1 MLDPVFVIAS
11 GTAVAALLASAASH
25 KLRDWRAFNGIARA
39 YQVVPAA
46 LVPAAT
52 ASLALAE
59 LGLALALL
67 LPPWRQ
73 LAALGVMLLMA
84 LYASLIGLN
93 LWRGRRDID
102 CGCSGPGAAQPL
114 RPVLL
119 LRNLAIA
126 LLAGLAAWPMAE
138 RALGALDIFVVIA
151 AGAVALLIHVAVDG
165 LLANQPR
172 LAKLT
177 GR

>member
-1 MLDPVFVIAS
+1 MLDPVLVIAS
-11 GTAVAALLASAASH
+11 STALATLLASAASH
-25 KLRDWRAFNGIARA
+25 KLRDLRAFSSIVRA
-39 YQVVPAA
+39 YQLLPAPLA
-46 LVPAAT
+46 PAAT

-59 LGLALALL
+59 LALALALL
-67 LPPWRQ
+67 LPGGRAS
-73 LAALGVMLLMA
+73 AAFGVALLMA
-84 LYASLIGLN
+84 LYASAIGIN

-119 LRNLAIA
+119 LRNLVIA
-126 LLAGLAAWPMAE
+126 LLAGLAALPMAE

-151 AGAVALLIHVAVDG
+151 ASAVALLIHVAVDG

>member
-1 MLDPVFVIAS
+1 MLDPLLLTTGS
-11 GTAVAALLASAASH
+11 TTLAALLAAAASH
-25 KLRDWRAFNGIARA
+25 KLRDRRAFQRIVQA
-39 YQVVPAA
+39 YELLPAA
-46 LVPAAT
+46 LAPL
-52 ASLALAE
+52 ASAGLAVAE

-67 LPPWRQ
+67 LPATRTA
-73 LAALGVMLLMA
+73 AALGVVLLMLL
-84 LYASLIGLN
+84 YAAAIGLN

-119 LRNLAIA
+119 LRNLALA
-126 LLAGLAAWPMAE
+126 LLAGVVALPASP
-138 RALGALDIFVVIA
+138 RALDALDIFVVIA
-151 AGAVALLIHVAVDG
+151 ASAVALLMFVAADG

>member
-1 MLDPVFVIAS
+1 MLDPVLVIAS
-11 GTAVAALLASAASH
+11 STALAALLASAASH
-25 KLRDWRAFNGIARA
+25 KLRDRRAFNGIVRA
-39 YQVVPAA
+39 YQVLPATLA
-46 LVPAAT
+46 PVAT

-59 LGLALALL
+59 LALALALL
-67 LPPWRQ
+67 LPAWRAS
-73 LAALGVMLLMA
+73 AALGVALLMV
-84 LYASLIGLN
+84 LYASAIGLN

-119 LRNLAIA
+119 LRNLVIA
-126 LLAGLAAWPMAE
+126 LLAGLAALPMAE
-138 RALGALDIFVVIA
+138 RALGVLDIFVVIA
-151 AGAVALLIHVAVDG
+151 AAAVALLLHVTVDG

>member
-1 MLDPVFVIAS
+1 MLDPVLVIAS
-11 GTAVAALLASAASH
+11 STALATLLASAASH
-25 KLRDWRAFNGIARA
+25 KLRDRRAFSAIVRA
-39 YQVVPAA
+39 YQLLPAPLA
-46 LVPAAT
+46 PVAT

-59 LGLALALL
+59 LALALALL
-67 LPPWRQ
+67 LPGGRAS
-73 LAALGVMLLMA
+73 AALAVVLLMA
-84 LYASLIGLN
+84 LYASAISIN

-119 LRNLAIA
+119 LRNLVIA
-126 LLAGLAAWPMAE
+126 LLAGLAALPMAE

-151 AGAVALLIHVAVDG
+151 ASAVALLIHVAVDG

>member
-11 GTAVAALLASAASH
+11 CTAVAALLASAASH
-25 KLRDWRAFNGIARA
+25 KLRDWHAFNGIARA

>member
-1 MLDPVFVIAS
+1 MLDPVLVIAS
-11 GTAVAALLASAASH
+11 STALAALLASAASH
-25 KLRDWRAFNGIARA
+25 KLRDLRAFSAIVRA
-39 YQVVPAA
+39 YQVLPSALAPAST
-46 LVPAAT
+46 V
-52 ASLALAE
+52 SLALAE
-59 LGLALALL
+59 LALALALL
-67 LPPWRQ
+67 TPAWRS
-73 LAALGVMLLMA
+73 LAALGVVLLMV
-84 LYASLIGLN
+84 LYASAISLN

-119 LRNLAIA
+119 LRNLLIA
-126 LLAGLAAWPMAE
+126 LLAGLAALPMGE

-151 AGAVALLIHVAVDG
+151 AAAVALLIHVAVDG

>member
-1 MLDPVFVIAS
+1 MLDPILVTTS
-11 GTAVAALLASAASH
+11 GITLAALLAAAASH
-25 KLRDWRAFNGIARA
+25 KLRDRRAFGRVIQA
-39 YQVVPAA
+39 YDLLPEALAPVATVGLA
-46 LVPAAT
+46 LV
-52 ASLALAE
+52 E

-67 LPPWRQ
+67 LPASR
-73 LAALGVMLLMA
+73 AGAGFGVALLMLL
-84 LYASLIGLN
+84 YAAAIGIN

-119 LRNLAIA
+119 LRNLALA
-126 LLAGLAAWPMAE
+126 LLAGVAALPASG
-138 RALGALDIFVVIA
+138 RPLDALDIFVTIA
-151 AGAVALLIHVAVDG
+151 ASAVALLMFVAVDG

>member
-1 MLDPVFVIAS
+1 M
-11 GTAVAALLASAASH
+11 
-25 KLRDWRAFNGIARA
+25 
-39 YQVVPAA
+39 
-46 LVPAAT
+46 
-52 ASLALAE
+52 
-59 LGLALALL
+59 L
-67 LPPWRQ
+67 LPAWHG
-73 LAALGVMLLMA
+73 LAALGVVLLMA
-84 LYASLIGLN
+84 LYASAIGLN

-119 LRNLAIA
+119 LRNLVIA
-126 LLAGLAAWPMAE
+126 LLAGLAAVPMAE

-151 AGAVALLIHVAVDG
+151 AAAVALLIHVAVDG

>member
-1 MLDPVFVIAS
+1 MLDPVLVTAS
-11 GTAVAALLASAASH
+11 STALAALLAGAASH
-25 KLRDWRAFNGIARA
+25 KLRDWRAFNAIVRA
-39 YQVVPAA
+39 YQLLPAPWA
-46 LVPAAT
+46 PAAT

-59 LGLALALL
+59 LALALALL
-67 LPPWRQ
+67 LPAWRAT
-73 LAALGVMLLMA
+73 AALGVVVLMA
-84 LYASLIGLN
+84 LYAGAIGLN

-114 RPVLL
+114 RPLLL

-126 LLAGLAAWPMAE
+126 LLAGLAALPAAE
-138 RALGALDIFVVIA
+138 RALGALDTFVVIA
-151 AGAVALLIHVAVDG
+151 AAAVALLIHVAVDG

-172 LAKLT
+172 LAKMT

>member
-1 MLDPVFVIAS
+1 MLDPVLVIAAS
-11 GTAVAALLASAASH
+11 TALAALLASAASH
-25 KLRDWRAFNGIARA
+25 KLRDWRAFNGIVRA
-39 YQVVPAA
+39 YQVLPDA

-52 ASLALAE
+52 TSLALAE

-67 LPPWRQ
+67 LPAWHGV
-73 LAALGVMLLMA
+73 AALGVVLLMA
-84 LYASLIGLN
+84 LYACAIGLN

-119 LRNLAIA
+119 LRNLVIA
-126 LLAGLAAWPMAE
+126 LLAGLAAVPMAE

>member
-1 MLDPVFVIAS
+1 MLDPVLVIAS
-11 GTAVAALLASAASH
+11 STALAALLASAASH
-25 KLRDWRAFNGIARA
+25 KLRDLRAFSAIVRA
-39 YQVVPAA
+39 SQVLPSAWAPAST
-46 LVPAAT
+46 V
-52 ASLALAE
+52 SLALAE
-59 LGLALALL
+59 LALALALL
-67 LPPWRQ
+67 TPAWRS
-73 LAALGVMLLMA
+73 LAALGVVLLMV
-84 LYASLIGLN
+84 LYASAISLN

-119 LRNLAIA
+119 LRNLIIA
-126 LLAGLAAWPMAE
+126 LLAGLAALPMGE

-151 AGAVALLIHVAVDG
+151 AAAVALLIHVAVDG

>member
-1 MLDPVFVIAS
+1 MLDPVLVIAS
-11 GTAVAALLASAASH
+11 STALAALLASAASH
-25 KLRDWRAFNGIARA
+25 KLRDRRAFNGIVRA
-39 YQVVPAA
+39 YQVLPATLA
-46 LVPAAT
+46 PVAT
-52 ASLALAE
+52 AGLAVAE
-59 LGLALALL
+59 LALALALL
-67 LPPWRQ
+67 LPAWRAS
-73 LAALGVMLLMA
+73 AALGVALLMV
-84 LYASLIGLN
+84 LYASAIGLN

-119 LRNLAIA
+119 LRNLVIA
-126 LLAGLAAWPMAE
+126 LLAGFAALPMAG
-138 RALGALDIFVVIA
+138 RALGVLDIFVVIA
-151 AGAVALLIHVAVDG
+151 AAAVALLLHVTVDG

>member
-11 GTAVAALLASAASH
+11 STAVAALLASAASH

-39 YQVVPAA
+39 YQVIPAA

-59 LGLALALL
+59 LSLALALL
-67 LPPWRQ
+67 LPAWREF
-73 LAALGVMLLMA
+73 AALGVMLLMA

>member
-11 GTAVAALLASAASH
+11 STAVAALLASAASH

-39 YQVVPAA
+39 YQVIPAA

-67 LPPWRQ
+67 LPAWRE
-73 LAALGVMLLMA
+73 LAALGVVLLMA